1 MMGQQVSPHTYGDA
15 VLMSNL
21 FKNPNERCRSFTPL
35 LLKISFF
42 SVILKLWIQ
51 FLLDSTRNY
60 SNSLP
65 HKIRSRDLAFWLD
78 LI

>member
-21 FKNPNERCRSFTPL
+21 FKNPNERCRSFAPL

-42 SVILKLWIQ
+42 FFCYFKIMGAIFIGFNSKLIQ
-51 FLLDSTRNY
+51 IAY
-60 SNSLP
+60 
-65 HKIRSRDLAFWLD
+65 HIRLGRG
-78 LI
+78 I